1 MPSNKN
7 AIHLWS
13 ISDDLSIPFYRRMHY
28 GVLLSFQKLDRSII
42 LKKNVIV
49 NMTNGAAILFFPI

>member
-42 LKKNVIV
+42 FKKKCHCQYD
-49 NMTNGAAILFFPI
+49 